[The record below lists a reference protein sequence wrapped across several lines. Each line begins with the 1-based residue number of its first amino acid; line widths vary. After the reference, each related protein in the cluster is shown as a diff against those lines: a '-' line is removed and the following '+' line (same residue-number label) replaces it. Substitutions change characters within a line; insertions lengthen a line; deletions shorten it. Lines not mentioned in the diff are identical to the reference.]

1 MDFVPESANYAMQ
14 KLLDETAS
22 AGGTSS
28 GAVAS
33 NVATG
38 AGNGFKKGGPGTIKR
53 YGNTNKSDK
62 VKFGK
67 GVYK

>member
-1 MDFVPESANYAMQ
+1 MQ
-14 KLLDETAS
+14 KLLDETAT

-38 AGNGFKKGGPGTIKR
+38 AGNGFASGGPGTIKR
-53 YGNTNKSDK
+53 YGNTNNSDK

-67 GVYK
+67 GVYNK